1 MKGKEMTLSVDN
13 AGKLMSRVREN
24 LSLVIHG
31 KEEKLE
37 LVVLALTAGGHI
49 LIEDIPGVGKTTL
62 ARAIAKTVA
71 GEFNRIQFTPD
82 LLPTD
87 ITGNNIFDKDN
98 HCFVFKKGPVFANI
112 LLGDEIN
119 RASPRTQSALLEA
132 MSEEQVTVDG
142 ESHSLPKPFIVIAT
156 QNPIDYHGTYPL
168 PEAQLDR
175 FMLQIDL
182 GYPPQQKEKELVI
195 NRTSLDPITAI
206 DPVLS
211 LGDFQNLRSLVDQVR
226 IEESVSDYLLRI
238 VLETR
243 SHRQLRL
250 GVSTRGA
257 LLYGRIARARAL
269 MQGRDYVIPEDVKEL
284 AAYVLSHRILLDTK
298 AQYSGVLRNA
308 IINDIVASLTV
319 PR

>member
-1 MKGKEMTLSVDN
+1 MALSVQDASQLMQEVRDN
-13 AGKLMSRVREN
+13 MA
-24 LSLVIHG
+24 LVIHG
-31 KEEKLE
+31 KEERLD
-37 LVVLALTAGGHI
+37 LVVLAMVAGGHI

-62 ARAIAKTVA
+62 ARALAKTVE
-71 GEFNRIQFTPD
+71 GSFNRIQFTPD

-98 HCFVFKKGPVFANI
+98 HNFVFKKGPIFANI

-142 ESHSLPKPFIVIAT
+142 ESHHLPQPFIVIAT

-175 FMLQIDL
+175 FMLQLDL
-182 GYPPQQKEKELVI
+182 GYPPESKEKTLLI
-195 NRTSLDPITAI
+195 NRTSADPVALISS
-206 DPVLS
+206 VLS
-211 LGDFQNLRSLVDQVR
+211 LESFHELRHLVDQVKM
-226 IEESVSDYLLRI
+226 EESVSDYLLKI

-250 GVSTRGA
+250 GVSTRGT
-257 LLYGRIARARAL
+257 LLYGRIVRARAL

-284 AAYVLSHRILLDTK
+284 AVHVLSHRILLDTK
-298 AQYSGVLRNA
+298 AQYSGVVRASVINE
-308 IINDIVASLTV
+308 IISLVKV

>member
-1 MKGKEMTLSVDN
+1 MSLSIND
-13 AGKLMSRVREN
+13 ASKLMQAVRDN
-24 LSLVIHG
+24 IALVIHG
-31 KEEKLE
+31 KEDKLD
-37 LVVLALTAGGHI
+37 LVVLALVSGGHI
-49 LIEDIPGVGKTTL
+49 LIEDMPGVGKTTL
-62 ARAIAKTVA
+62 ARAISKTVD

-98 HCFVFKKGPVFANI
+98 NTFIFKKGPIFANI

-142 ESHSLPKPFIVIAT
+142 ESHFLPQPFIVIAT

-175 FMLQIDL
+175 FMMQIDL
-182 GYPPQQKEKELVI
+182 GYPPENKEKSLLMK
-195 NRTSLDPITAI
+195 RTSSDPVNEIGS
-206 DPVLS
+206 VLS
-211 LGDFQNLRSLVDQVR
+211 LENFKQLRDLVDQVK
-226 IEESVSDYLLRI
+226 IEESVSDYLLKI
-238 VLETR
+238 VLDTR

-250 GVSTRGA
+250 GVSTRGT
-257 LLYGRIARARAL
+257 LLYGRIVRARAL

-284 AAYVLSHRILLDTK
+284 ATYVLSHRILLDTK
-298 AQYSGVLRNA
+298 AQYGGVSRPS
-308 IINDIVASLTV
+308 IIDEIISSIKV
-319 PR
+319 PK